1 MAEAMDTL
9 KSFTHLADSI
19 PLWLSKLDQLAVQ
32 VADQHSRFARISQTD
47 FTGFRLA
54 KKHDST
60 ESLRPPKDDVPPPD
74 PPMLAETSLQP
85 KPTEIPPTSQPNPTH
100 TPLTKEIRRKRKPA
114 SNLSGAS
121 GAQRYRTRT
130 MIIVYYDS
138 AIQEAFESLVRDIA
152 SARNNLRKGKT
163 AASFKARMLSMGMGD
178 DDNDDD
184 DNDTYPILNPK
195 LIAKRIP
202 RIPPPDA
209 SPNFDQAD
217 GDLEAAQNLCEVAA
231 HQFLRDGDC
240 EEELEGTR
248 KRFEDCLKVATEQV
262 ENLRAEKRK
271 ASPAD
276 STESDVNDTP
286 STLAVENHP
295 VAITAAAAEKL
306 EMPRLPVVPT
316 LTANGTIEVDDDS
329 DAGSVHIDLTAF
341 RRTRRV

>member
-1 MAEAMDTL
+1 MDAL
-9 KSFTHLADSI
+9 KSFTHLTDSI
-19 PLWLSKLDQLAVQ
+19 PAWLSKLDELAVQ
-32 VADQHSRFARISQTD
+32 VADQHSRFARMSQTD

-60 ESLRPPKDDVPPPD
+60 ESLRPPKDDLPPPD
-74 PPMLAETSLQP
+74 PVMLAKTSVQP
-85 KPTEIPPTSQPNPTH
+85 TDIPPTSQPNLTQ

-178 DDNDDD
+178 DDDDD
-184 DNDTYPILNPK
+184 DGAYPILNPK
-195 LIAKRIP
+195 LIAKRIS

-262 ENLRAEKRK
+262 EKIRAENGKE
-271 ASPAD
+271 SPAD
-276 STESDVNDTP
+276 STESQVDAP
-286 STLAVENHP
+286 STITVGTHP
-295 VAITAAAAEKL
+295 VAIAAEKL
-306 EMPRLPVVPT
+306 EMPRIPIVPT
-316 LTANGTIEVDDDS
+316 LTSNGTIEVDDDS

>member
-1 MAEAMDTL
+1 MAEAMDAL
-9 KSFTHLADSI
+9 KSFTHLTDSI
-19 PLWLSKLDQLAVQ
+19 PAWLSKLDELAVQ
-32 VADQHSRFARISQTD
+32 VADQHSRFARMSQTD

-60 ESLRPPKDDVPPPD
+60 ESLRPPKDDLPPPD
-74 PPMLAETSLQP
+74 PVMLAKTSVQP
-85 KPTEIPPTSQPNPTH
+85 TDIPPTSQPNLTQ

-178 DDNDDD
+178 DDDDD
-184 DNDTYPILNPK
+184 DGAYPILNPK
-195 LIAKRIP
+195 LIAKRISL
-202 RIPPPDA
+202 IPPPDA

-262 ENLRAEKRK
+262 EKIRAEEGKE
-271 ASPAD
+271 SPAD
-276 STESDVNDTP
+276 STESIVDAP
-286 STLAVENHP
+286 STVTVETHP
-295 VAITAAAAEKL
+295 VAIAAEKL
-306 EMPRLPVVPT
+306 EMPRIPIVPT
-316 LTANGTIEVDDDS
+316 LTSNGTIEVDDDS